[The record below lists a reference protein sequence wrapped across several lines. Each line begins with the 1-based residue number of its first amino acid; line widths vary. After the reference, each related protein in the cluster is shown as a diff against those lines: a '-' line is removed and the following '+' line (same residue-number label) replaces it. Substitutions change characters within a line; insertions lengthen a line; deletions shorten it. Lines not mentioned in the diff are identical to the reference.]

1 MDTSLVEVFT
11 LAAVSVL
18 GGEVGPPVSPGDW
31 QVKCAPFV
39 AEDITILI
47 GLAGGLKG
55 SLLLSMSTDT
65 SLKIASRMMGSEL
78 TVVDD
83 LSKSAVAELTNMLTG
98 RATSDLELMGYPCKI
113 SEPTVVFGAG
123 SEITTTPPERTVV
136 PRATPGGEAMLP
148 LARGAAKP
156 WGGRGPHTPLIRAR
170 QPREETEE
178 KQMAQV
184 SEAAREEQLVVF
196 LLAGESYGLDIST
209 VQEIIPWQAVTRV
222 PRTPSFVEGIIN
234 LRGNVIPV
242 IDLRKRFELGQDA
255 AQRETRI
262 VVIEIGNLVVGLVVD
277 GVSEVLRVTQQ
288 QVEAPPAVISGIGTE
303 FIRGVAKTGKGLVI
317 LLDADRILDQNEQSA
332 IAAGFELEPA
342 RRSA

>member
-1 MDTSLVEVFT
+1 
-11 LAAVSVL
+11 
-18 GGEVGPPVSPGDW
+18 
-31 QVKCAPFV
+31 
-39 AEDITILI
+39 
-47 GLAGGLKG
+47 
-55 SLLLSMSTDT
+55 
-65 SLKIASRMMGSEL
+65 
-78 TVVDD
+78 
-83 LSKSAVAELTNMLTG
+83 
-98 RATSDLELMGYPCKI
+98 
-113 SEPTVVFGAG
+113 
-123 SEITTTPPERTVV
+123 
-136 PRATPGGEAMLP
+136 
-148 LARGAAKP
+148 
-156 WGGRGPHTPLIRAR
+156 
-170 QPREETEE
+170 
-178 KQMAQV
+178 MAQV

-255 AQRETRI
+255 AQREPRI
-262 VVIEIGNLVVGLVVD
+262 VVIEIGLVVD